1 MNPPLCPV
9 WCARAAR
16 YEEAGRRGSGLP
28 IDITAKPSQETLSER
43 GWEQRVSWVGRFCC
57 GLDRVLPLETGA
69 APQLGHFLAVAFGAF
84 NNLAPGGTAWQAQD
98 RRAETSDARQ
108 FPRLAVSRFHRPIMR
123 LLRPSS
129 LLAHVRR
136 SYRLL
141 TPFQTVN
148 VTASCVTVGRDSLSL
163 VGPACQTRR
172 SSSKGLGSP
181 TAGPCSCPRAVGG
194 RPFLSGGTLKKPQ
207 TEPSRPRPQGS
218 GKDTQMGEN
227 AKDEAPF
234 PLTDVDKWVL
244 SQTDDEFTYHTWDE
258 LRQLI
263 RRTTMACFDN
273 SSF

>member
-1 MNPPLCPV
+1 MGAEGTLGGPIFLRARPGSAVGDRGGPPTGPLF
-9 WCARAAR
+9 
-16 YEEAGRRGSGLP
+16 GRSHSG
-28 IDITAKPSQETLSER
+28 
-43 GWEQRVSWVGRFCC
+43 V
-57 GLDRVLPLETGA
+57 
-69 APQLGHFLAVAFGAF
+69 F

-136 SYRLL
+136 PYRLL
-141 TPFQTVN
+141 TPFRTVN
-148 VTASCVTVGRDSLSL
+148 VAANCVTVGRARLSL
-163 VGPACQTRR
+163 VGPVCQSRH
-172 SSSKGLGSP
+172 SSSKVPGSP
-181 TAGPCSCPRAVGG
+181 TAGPCNRPSAVGD
-194 RPFLSGGTLKKPQ
+194 RPFLISGGTLKKPQ
-207 TEPSRPRPQGS
+207 TEPSRPHPQGP

-227 AKDEAPF
+227 AKDEAAPF

-263 RRTTMACFDN
+263 RRTTMTASDN